1 VTTDAATAVLVALRT
16 RVQALHEALDAV
28 ETADAPAPGTAAGL
42 RDAADR
48 LAALLSSMH
57 PVLDTERTEPARES
71 LAALADVAG
80 TVRDAEVLDELL
92 VDLLAEVPKALVSGP
107 LADRMRRH
115 LRERRGEGADTLA
128 KAVRDEQSGEV
139 VVTVDRLV
147 ITPPLAEGAGAK
159 APKVLAAC
167 AREDDE
173 RLGAAVAVVRAAST
187 RSGAEPE
194 RGRST
199 VEPGTEPGWP
209 EVRDAALALAGSAG
223 AAAPE
228 HGKKA
233 AKLASRADELAGRVD
248 ELLDTVR
255 ARRLIV
261 DLADLAHRH
270 HEPGFTYGVLHAAAT
285 RRGEIAR
292 VLVEEALDDLAR
304 PKRRSWM

>member
-16 RVQALHEALDAV
+16 RVQSLHEALDAV

-57 PVLDTERTEPARES
+57 AVLDTERTEPAR
-71 LAALADVAG
+71 AALAPVAAAAG
-80 TVRDAEVLDELL
+80 RGRDAEVLDELIA
-92 VDLLAEVPKALVSGP
+92 DLLAEVPKALVSGP
-107 LADRMRRH
+107 LADRVRRH

-128 KAVRDEQSGEV
+128 KAVRDERWGAV
-139 VVTVDRLV
+139 VAGVDRLV
-147 ITPPLAEGAGAK
+147 ITPPLAESAGAK
-159 APKVLAAC
+159 APKVLARC

-173 RLGAAVAVVRAAST
+173 RLAAAVAAVRAA
-187 RSGAEPE
+187 P
-194 RGRST
+194 T

-209 EVRDAALALAGSAG
+209 AVRDAALALAGSAG

-233 AKLASRADELAGRVD
+233 AKLASRADDLAGRVD
-248 ELLDTVR
+248 DLLDTVR

-270 HEPGFTYGVLHAAAT
+270 REPGFTYGVLHAAAA

-292 VLVEEALDDLAR
+292 VLVEEALDDLASR
-304 PKRRSWM
+304 KRRSWM